1 MPLPLLLASSAF
13 LLPTV
18 QPRQCAGIHAAAI
31 FGPRSLHARLCTEP
45 AADEDATYEACMR
58 MRVSEL
64 KAELDLRK
72 KSYEGVMEKDELAR
86 MLADA
91 RSQGLADPD
100 IVDSFNKANLE
111 NAYNPQPAVDPDAV
125 AEAVASDGGLPGGMS
140 PETLMKLTQD
150 PELMAML
157 RNPKMQDVMKKVMSS
172 GPEAAAEMVADPD
185 VAEMLEKFKAAT
197 GQ

>member
-1 MPLPLLLASSAF
+1 
-13 LLPTV
+13 
-18 QPRQCAGIHAAAI
+18 
-31 FGPRSLHARLCTEP
+31 
-45 AADEDATYEACMR
+45 MR

-72 KSYEGVMEKDELAR
+72 QSYEGVMEKDELAR

-125 AEAVASDGGLPGGMS
+125 AEAVASESVANFAAIFLEYNALCERSILKPIETASARAPSTELSRCGACTDTDMYMS
-140 PETLMKLTQD
+140 PRRPAL
-150 PELMAML
+150 
-157 RNPKMQDVMKKVMSS
+157 
-172 GPEAAAEMVADPD
+172 
-185 VAEMLEKFKAAT
+185 
-197 GQ
+197 